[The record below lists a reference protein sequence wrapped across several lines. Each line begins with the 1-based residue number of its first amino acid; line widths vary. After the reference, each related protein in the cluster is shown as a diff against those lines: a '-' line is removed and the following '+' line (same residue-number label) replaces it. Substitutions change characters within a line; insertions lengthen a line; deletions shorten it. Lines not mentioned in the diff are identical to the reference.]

1 MGLAEV
7 IMGNWKMFFLGAVLG
22 SAFTVAIVHYNS
34 NALGLVGG
42 AALAAH
48 AIDSHQSTSAVTHP
62 ITPAED
68 ARAAQTPDNEPW
80 GPFRTV
86 DW

>member
-1 MGLAEV
+1 MALEEV
-7 IMGNWKMFFLGAVLG
+7 IMGNWSMFFLGAVLG
-22 SAFTVAIVHYNS
+22 SALTVVIVHFDS
-34 NALGLVGG
+34 NALDLVSG

-48 AIDSHQSTSAVTHP
+48 DHSSSGITDP
-62 ITPAED
+62 ITPAEG
-68 ARAAQTPDNEPW
+68 ARGAKTPEKEPW

>member
-1 MGLAEV
+1 
-7 IMGNWKMFFLGAVLG
+7 MGNWRMLLLGVALG
-22 SAFTVAIVHYNS
+22 SALTVATVYYNP
-34 NALGLVGG
+34 NAFGLVGG

-48 AIDSHQSTSAVTHP
+48 GSDSHQRISAINDSVRPSEKARSTEAL
-62 ITPAED
+62 
-68 ARAAQTPDNEPW
+68 DNEPW

>member
-1 MGLAEV
+1 
-7 IMGNWKMFFLGAVLG
+7 MGNWRMLFLGVVLG
-22 SAFTVAIVHYNS
+22 SALTVATVYYNP
-34 NALGLVGG
+34 NAFGLVGG

-48 AIDSHQSTSAVTHP
+48 GSDSHQRVSVVNDPVMLSEKARST
-62 ITPAED
+62 E
-68 ARAAQTPDNEPW
+68 ARDNEPW

>member
-1 MGLAEV
+1 
-7 IMGNWKMFFLGAVLG
+7 MGNWKMFFLGAVLS
-22 SAFTVAIVHYNS
+22 SALTVAIVHYNS
-34 NALGLVGG
+34 NALGLMGG

-48 AIDSHQSTSAVTHP
+48 PADSHQSTSAITDP
-62 ITPAED
+62 IVPSED
-68 ARAAQTPDNEPW
+68 ARGAKTIDNEPW

>member
-1 MGLAEV
+1 
-7 IMGNWKMFFLGAVLG
+7 MGNWKMFFLGAVLG

-48 AIDSHQSTSAVTHP
+48 AIDSHQSTSAPSDP

-68 ARAAQTPDNEPW
+68 ARGAKAPDNQPW

>member
-1 MGLAEV
+1 
-7 IMGNWKMFFLGAVLG
+7 MGNWKMLFLGAALG
-22 SAFTVAIVHYNS
+22 SALTVAIVHYSPNTFVS
-34 NALGLVGG
+34 VGD

-48 AIDSHQSTSAVTHP
+48 GRDSHQRISAINDRVAP
-62 ITPAED
+62 SEN
-68 ARAAQTPDNEPW
+68 ARGTEGSENEPW

>member
-1 MGLAEV
+1 
-7 IMGNWKMFFLGAVLG
+7 MGNWKMFFLGAVLG
-22 SAFTVAIVHYNS
+22 SALTVAIVHYDANVF
-34 NALGLVGG
+34 GPPGG

-48 AIDSHQSTSAVTHP
+48 AINPHQPISAAPTIP
-62 ITPAED
+62 SPD
-68 ARAAQTPDNEPW
+68 ARGHDSEPW

>member
-1 MGLAEV
+1 MS
-7 IMGNWKMFFLGAVLG
+7 NWKMLFLGAALG
-22 SAFTVAIVHYNS
+22 SALTVAIVHYDPNTFGS
-34 NALGLVGG
+34 VGG

-48 AIDSHQSTSAVTHP
+48 GTNSQQRISATNDSVWPSENAHSTQGS
-62 ITPAED
+62 E
-68 ARAAQTPDNEPW
+68 NEPW

>member
-1 MGLAEV
+1 MGT
-7 IMGNWKMFFLGAVLG
+7 WKMFFLGVVLG
-22 SAFTVAIVHYNS
+22 SALTAAIVHYNPGAFGS
-34 NALGLVGG
+34 LGS

-48 AIDSHQSTSAVTHP
+48 GSDSHQRISAINDPVGPSEKAHSTEA
-62 ITPAED
+62 
-68 ARAAQTPDNEPW
+68 PDNEPW

>member
-1 MGLAEV
+1 
-7 IMGNWKMFFLGAVLG
+7 MGNWKMFFFGAVLG
-22 SAFTVAIVHYNS
+22 SALTVAIVHFNS
-34 NALGLVGG
+34 NALGVVGG

-48 AIDSHQSTSAVTHP
+48 AIGSHHPGSAITDP
-62 ITPAED
+62 ITPAD
-68 ARAAQTPDNEPW
+68 YARGAKAPDNEPW

>member
-1 MGLAEV
+1 
-7 IMGNWKMFFLGAVLG
+7 MGNWKMLFLGAALG
-22 SAFTVAIVHYNS
+22 SALTAAIVHYNPNTLVS
-34 NALGLVGG
+34 VGG

-48 AIDSHQSTSAVTHP
+48 GRDSRQRISAINDPLAPSENVRGTEGS
-62 ITPAED
+62 E
-68 ARAAQTPDNEPW
+68 NEPW

>member
-1 MGLAEV
+1 MGK
-7 IMGNWKMFFLGAVLG
+7 WKMFFLGAVLG

-48 AIDSHQSTSAVTHP
+48 AIDSHQSTSAPSDP

-68 ARAAQTPDNEPW
+68 ARGAKAPDNQPW

>member
-1 MGLAEV
+1 
-7 IMGNWKMFFLGAVLG
+7 MGNWKMLFLGAALG
-22 SAFTVAIVHYNS
+22 SALTVAIVHYNPNTFGS
-34 NALGLVGG
+34 VSS

-48 AIDSHQSTSAVTHP
+48 GTDLHQRISAINDPVARSENARSTEGS
-62 ITPAED
+62 E
-68 ARAAQTPDNEPW
+68 NEPW

>member
-1 MGLAEV
+1 
-7 IMGNWKMFFLGAVLG
+7 MGNWKMFFVGALLG
-22 SAFTVAIVHYNS
+22 SALTVAIVHYNA

-48 AIDSHQSTSAVTHP
+48 AIDSQHSSPAITDP

-68 ARAAQTPDNEPW
+68 ARGPKTPDNEPW

>member
-1 MGLAEV
+1 
-7 IMGNWKMFFLGAVLG
+7 MGNWKMLFLGAALG
-22 SAFTVAIVHYNS
+22 SALTVAIVHYNP
-34 NALGLVGG
+34 NAFGSVGS

-48 AIDSHQSTSAVTHP
+48 GTNSHQRISAINDP
-62 ITPAED
+62 LAPSEN
-68 ARAAQTPDNEPW
+68 ARRTEGSENEPW

>member
-1 MGLAEV
+1 
-7 IMGNWKMFFLGAVLG
+7 MGNWKMFFLGAALG
-22 SAFTVAIVHYNS
+22 SALTVAIVHYNA
-34 NALGLVGG
+34 NVFGPPGG

-48 AIDSHQSTSAVTHP
+48 AIDSHQPISANTAP
-62 ITPAED
+62 TIPSPG
-68 ARAAQTPDNEPW
+68 ARGPDSEPW

>member
-1 MGLAEV
+1 
-7 IMGNWKMFFLGAVLG
+7 MGNWKMFFLGAVFG
-22 SAFTVAIVHYNS
+22 SALTVSIVH
-34 NALGLVGG
+34 NANVFGPSSS

-48 AIDSHQSTSAVTHP
+48 AMDSHQP
-62 ITPAED
+62 ISSD
-68 ARAAQTPDNEPW
+68 APTIPSPDGRASDGEPW